1 MKFKNFNLEDV
12 LGRDETEEAKVYV
25 GKLGYF
31 ANDLDDLDHAI
42 TYIPEQ
48 THELVTIKQTN
59 TDNKYV
65 DRLRAFKYFLPLD
78 KVKKIEPTKTNTEFN
93 IQSIPLG
100 KVIRVFTSN
109 LCVTGEFSG
118 ISSDSISMKDVVVKT
133 HKEKFNAIS
142 ASIKIEHIEKI
153 KVLIFVNNKFTF
165 SELKIEG

>member
-48 THELVTIKQTN
+48 THELVTIKQN
-59 TDNKYV
+59 CTDNKYV

-78 KVKKIEPTKTNTEFN
+78 KVKKTEPTKTNTEFN

-109 LCVTGEFSG
+109 LCITGEFSG
-118 ISSDSISMKDVVVKT
+118 TTNDILLMKDCVVKT
-133 HKEKFNAIS
+133 HKEKYNAIS

-153 KVLIFVNNKFTF
+153 KVLTFSNNKFTF

>member
-25 GKLGYF
+25 GKLGYI

-48 THELVTIKQTN
+48 THELVTIKQTD

-65 DRLRAFKYFLPLD
+65 DRLCAFKYFLLLD
-78 KVKKIEPTKTNTEFN
+78 KVKKTEPTKTNTEFN

-109 LCVTGEFSG
+109 LCITGEFSG
-118 ISSDSISMKDVVVKT
+118 TTNDILLMKDCVVKT
-133 HKEKFNAIS
+133 HKEKYNVIS
-142 ASIKIEHIEKI
+142 ASIKIEHIEKF
-153 KVLIFVNNKFTF
+153 KVLTFSNDKFTF

>member
-48 THELVTIKQTN
+48 THELVTIKQTG

-65 DRLRAFKYFLPLD
+65 ARLRAFKYFLPLD
-78 KVKKIEPTKTNTEFN
+78 KVKKTEPTKTNTEFN

-109 LCVTGEFSG
+109 LCITGEFSG
-118 ISSDSISMKDVVVKT
+118 TSNGTLLMKDCVVKT
-133 HKEKFNAIS
+133 SKEKFNAIS
-142 ASIKIEHIEKI
+142 ATIKIERIEKF
-153 KVLIFVNNKFTF
+153 KVLTFSNNKFTF
-165 SELKIEG
+165 TKLEV

>member
-31 ANDLDDLDHAI
+31 ANDLDDLDHTI

-48 THELVTIKQTN
+48 THELVAIKQTG

-65 DRLRAFKYFLPLD
+65 ASSRAFKYFLPLD
-78 KVKKIEPTKTNTEFN
+78 KVKKTEPTKTNTEFN

-109 LCVTGEFSG
+109 LCITGEFSG
-118 ISSDSISMKDVVVKT
+118 ISNDTLLMKDCVVKT
-133 HKEKFNAIS
+133 HKEKYNAIS

-153 KVLIFVNNKFTF
+153 KVLTFSNNKFTF
-165 SELKIEG
+165 TKLEV